1 MLATCIRPDFLRQ
14 VAAALLLTAIAGSA
28 SSTIAQGRF
37 PVQTHPAQRHPIPV
51 MNRTPG
57 SAAAVARNYRQE
69 PLPMPVEPGLRQ
81 PPSSAELMDTPPA
94 TTTTPPMIQ
103 GPGAPPEVYYDDG
116 SFGYDQGYYG
126 YDGGWGMGVMPML
139 SSMSFTLRGEYLH
152 WWTSPLNTPALATS
166 SPANTPVAE
175 AGVLGE
181 PGTNLLLGT
190 ELNDGTR
197 GGARFTG
204 NLWFD
209 PWQNNGLEASY
220 MFLGTESTEFGITSN
235 QIPIIARPFF
245 NSETGAQDSELVAYP
260 GQLTGGLA
268 INAETSF
275 QMADILYRWNV
286 SRDDWRRFDLLI
298 GYRFAYLKDQI
309 RIRESLTSIS
319 QDSGLVPG
327 TTLVVTDNFAAT
339 NYFNG
344 IELGLAGQ
352 RQTMWGDVDFW
363 LKTALGNT
371 RTKSSISGSTVTT
384 ANGVTVTTDE
394 GFLALPTNIGD
405 RSFDEFSTLVELGG
419 KFNRDFGPWR
429 ASIGYTVLLWSAV
442 GRGGDLIDNEVN
454 TSQLPPGP
462 LTGEPTPR
470 FQERQRSFWAQGV
483 TFGLERYF

>member
-1 MLATCIRPDFLRQ
+1 
-14 VAAALLLTAIAGSA
+14 
-28 SSTIAQGRF
+28 
-37 PVQTHPAQRHPIPV
+37 
-51 MNRTPG
+51 
-57 SAAAVARNYRQE
+57 
-69 PLPMPVEPGLRQ
+69 MPVEPGLRQ
-81 PPSSAELMDTPPA
+81 PPSSAELMDTPPP
-94 TTTTPPMIQ
+94 TTTTQPLVQ

-116 SFGYDQGYYG
+116 SFGYDEGYYG
-126 YDGGWGMGVMPML
+126 YGGWGTGIMPML
-139 SSMSFTLRGEYLH
+139 SGMSFTLRGEFLY

-166 SPANTPVAE
+166 SPANTPVTE

-190 ELNDGTR
+190 ELNDDTR
-197 GGARFTG
+197 PGARFTT

-209 PWQNNGLEASY
+209 PWQNTGLEASY
-220 MFLGTESTEFGITSN
+220 MFLGTESTDFSITSN

-268 INAETSF
+268 INADTSF
-275 QMADILYRWNV
+275 QMADILYRWNI
-286 SRDDWRRFDLLI
+286 SRDEWRRFDLLI
-298 GYRFAYLKDQI
+298 GYRTAYLKDQI

-319 QDSGLVPG
+319 QDSGVVPG
-327 TTLVVTDNFAAT
+327 TTIVVTDNFSAT

-371 RTKSSISGSTVTT
+371 RMNSSISGSTVTT
-384 ANGVTVTTDE
+384 ANGITNTTNE

-405 RSFDEFSTLVELGG
+405 RSFDEFSTIVELGG

-454 TSQLPPGP
+454 TSQLFPGP